1 MNKKQLESVNL
12 DRSIQLQEIETA
24 LKEATN
30 ILNTSEEEYLNAV
43 HMREC
48 IPSRY
53 VKELESNRLNIK
65 ASKIIRNIH
74 ARKYLPLYME
84 KQTLSFLEETSC
96 TKESEEKLRAL
107 INDAKLSMQI
117 DTYVCDVSSEEELN
131 QFFKNNSKLI
141 SIKEYPEQ
149 YPCKVVVNV
158 IDSSKVKYTFAYEKS
173 DFKAGTIFLC
183 NFGDAFK

>member
-12 DRSIQLQEIETA
+12 ARSIQLQEIELA
-24 LKEATN
+24 LKEITET
-30 ILNTSEEEYLNAV
+30 LNTSTEEYLNAV

-48 IPSRY
+48 IPSGY
-53 VKELESNRLNIK
+53 VKEFEANRLSIK
-65 ASKIIRNIH
+65 ASKIIKSIH
-74 ARKYLPLYME
+74 ARKYLALYME
-84 KQTLSFLEETSC
+84 KQILSFCEETSC
-96 TKESEEKLRAL
+96 TKEVEEKLRAL
-107 INDAKLSMQI
+107 ITDAKRSVEI
-117 DTYVCDVSSEEELN
+117 STYVCSVSSEEELN
-131 QFFKNNSKLI
+131 QFFKNNSKVI

-158 IDSSKVKYTFAYEKS
+158 IDSRKIEYTFAYEKS

>member
-43 HMREC
+43 DMRAC
-48 IPSRY
+48 IPSGY
-53 VKELESNRLNIK
+53 QKELESNRLNIK

-74 ARKYLPLYME
+74 ARKYLSLYME

-183 NFGDAFK
+183 NSAGAFK